1 MNIELDWESLL
12 EFNFDDENL
21 LKESN
26 NIIAFVPHI
35 NENNQFDAYS
45 NDYKKLISVESIL
58 KDKSYYEVK
67 YSIIT
72 RHLINMDDYYLILKQ
87 NQINYE
93 ENFTN
98 SQLSSSNISLNK
110 SKSKSKSKISCISG
124 ERTIKDLNEFKLGY
138 TKKLLQIFENE
149 KMTGKEFEEYA
160 RRTLYL
166 MFLMIKKDNYKIL
179 NPKNANLKILDN
191 FLQKYFM
198 NNKIILFKEDTCEID
213 IIINDFE
220 KKDLEQ
226 LINNYQNNFYFTE
239 ELHLNKLNEKFNI
252 IGEIARNLI
261 YQSNSKKKQI
271 NNYIELIDKLN
282 NIKNENIKKNT
293 NESKNNNNNIIKPNE
308 FEESQNN
315 ISLSENSEKVIDKTN
330 IDLQKILKSFE
341 LKDISKDNIFIILT
355 NGPYLLFK
363 IVFDI
368 TNELLKRNNFDDNY
382 LKQQIEKY
390 ETIFKNLTDSKK
402 NIFEKIKNLYIIFL
416 NLRKKNIHHC
426 VMYLGTNSENLKD
439 DNIFKNVELIEN
451 NMKYKENSKE
461 FYDFV
466 VIKKLKNG
474 IVNMLNIKDEF
485 DEKYDLFIKNVNK
498 KFSDNK
504 IKQNILEKI
513 KIKNSFKLKLNIYF
527 HEEKKVVNQSD
538 NFIIKTNILENIDN
552 KQYLFDLIENLM
564 RKKENKEIYLILLP
578 QNKAF
583 PYLSFNN
590 DNLFINYLENKELNK
605 DISFRFKY
613 NDFCER
619 FLKDEFENFS
629 KTKFDYKKEISFDF
643 DNFDFS
649 FVAKTINNKI
659 KPEFTIDENNLRSVY
674 DIIDVGSEINDN
686 LIMKIVDNI
695 EKTTN
700 KKDNSNLRKAI
711 RKNVTKLEENIK
723 LKLFYDYFI
732 KIILK
737 DACIK
742 STIEKF
748 KDLNDDILNIL

>member
-1 MNIELDWESLL
+1 MNIESDWESLL

-26 NIIAFVPHI
+26 NIIAFDPHI
-35 NENNQFDAYS
+35 NEINQFDAYS

-179 NPKNANLKILDN
+179 NPKNANLKSLDN

-282 NIKNENIKKNT
+282 IIKNENIKKNT
-293 NESKNNNNNIIKPNE
+293 NESKDNNNNIIKPNE

-402 NIFEKIKNLYIIFL
+402 NIFEKIKNLYLIFL

-474 IVNMLNIKDEF
+474 IANMLSIKDEF

-498 KFSDNK
+498 KFSDNT

-538 NFIIKTNILENIDN
+538 NFIIKTNRLENIDN
-552 KQYLFDLIENLM
+552 TKYLFDLIENLM
-564 RKKENKEIYLILLP
+564 RKKEKKEIYLILLP
-578 QNKAF
+578 QNKAI
-583 PYLSFNN
+583 PYLSMSN

-605 DISFRFKY
+605 DISFRFKCI
-613 NDFCER
+613 DFYER
-619 FLKDEFENFS
+619 YLKDEFENFS

-659 KPEFTIDENNLRSVY
+659 NPEFTIDENNLRSVY
-674 DIIDVGSEINDN
+674 KIIDVGSEINDN

-700 KKDNSNLRKAI
+700 KKDNSNLRNAI